1 MALSKKSLFQ
11 IITTALVLLL
21 FYLIY
26 LDVRITNSF
35 SDNLWEIP
43 ARVYA
48 RPLEIYL
55 GLSLTSSDLSR
66 ELEWLGYK
74 KVTNLNKP
82 GETFRKGNFHGI
94 YTRGFNFSDENE
106 IIKIAP

>member
-1 MALSKKSLFQ
+1 MLTYELEFRQMALSKKSLFQ

-48 RPLEIYL
+48 RPLEI
-55 GLSLTSSDLSR
+55 
-66 ELEWLGYK
+66 
-74 KVTNLNKP
+74 
-82 GETFRKGNFHGI
+82 
-94 YTRGFNFSDENE
+94 
-106 IIKIAP
+106 A